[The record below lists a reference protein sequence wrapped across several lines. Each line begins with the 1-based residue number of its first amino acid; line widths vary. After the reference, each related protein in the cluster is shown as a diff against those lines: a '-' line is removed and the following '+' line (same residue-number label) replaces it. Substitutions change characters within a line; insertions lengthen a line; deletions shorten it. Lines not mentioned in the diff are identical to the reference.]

1 MSQTKMLTIVFTCI
15 LFSSSVASAQVR
27 TVLVS
32 PVPGDPIASGTNLR
46 NALANIPSP
55 SSTNRW
61 LLKIE
66 PGIYQLQG
74 NALAMR
80 PWVDIEGSGIGVT
93 TIRLSSPTIPGVST
107 ISGASNTEL
116 RMLTVEA
123 TENAIAMFNSSAHP
137 RIYRVK
143 FVVQTNLTQAWAMQN
158 LLSAPT
164 IEECEFIVSINAG
177 SSIATGV
184 SFIDLPA
191 GVRSSILRS
200 RIMVSGA
207 TTNYGVHMFRGQTVT
222 EIQET
227 QIDVTGGSSSSA
239 YGIYA
244 LGGDWLGS
252 ETLELRNVRIK
263 SASSSQSFGILLEAN
278 TSVWPD
284 ISYSRIEAVSALVT
298 KGIFQGGSPAVVIQN
313 SRISG
318 LTKAVETISAS
329 FIIQSSALFG
339 GPTTGGGWNGCLGV
353 WDENGMFYT
362 TGCPQ

>member
-1 MSQTKMLTIVFTCI
+1 MSQTRMLTIVFACI
-15 LFSSSVASAQVR
+15 LFSSSVVSAQIR

-46 NALANIPSP
+46 NALANISSP

-74 NALAMR
+74 TALQMR

-93 TIRLSSPTIPGVST
+93 TIRLSSPATSGVST

-123 TENAIAMFNSSAHP
+123 TENAVAMFNSSAHP
-137 RIYRVK
+137 RLYRVK
-143 FVVQTNLTQAWAMQN
+143 FIVQTNLTQAWAMQN
-158 LLSAPT
+158 LLSAPK
-164 IEECEFIVSINAG
+164 IEECEFSVFITAS
-177 SSIATGV
+177 SSIATGI

-200 RIMVSGA
+200 RITVSGA

-222 EIQET
+222 EIRET
-227 QIDVTGGSSSSA
+227 QIDVTGGSSA

-244 LGGDWLGS
+244 PGGDWTGS
-252 ETLELRNVRIK
+252 ERLTLRNVVINS
-263 SASSSQSFGILLEAN
+263 SASSQSAGISFESG
-278 TSVWPD
+278 TSIALTVFN
-284 ISYSRIEAVSALVT
+284 STIEALIGSNT
-298 KGIFQGGSPAVVIQN
+298 KGIFQGGVPPVYVIH
-313 SRISG
+313 SIVSG
-318 LTKAVETISAS
+318 FTKTVEATVGS
-329 FIIQSSALFG
+329 FSIQGTGLFG
-339 GPTTGGGWNGCLGV
+339 GPATAALFQGCMGV
-353 WDENGMFYT
+353 WDENAQFYSN
-362 TGCPQ
+362 GCPQ